1 MCFVFFI
8 SVVYIFYMNYISEVY
23 ICQEKKGEIQTEKK
37 RGGDYGHP
45 AGFHRLYVKNGR
57 YFAEFIYS
65 RYIDTCLAVKNHLL
79 LQQKENHKDIL

>member
-1 MCFVFFI
+1 M
-8 SVVYIFYMNYISEVY
+8 SREKRGDSDR
-23 ICQEKKGEIQTEKK
+23 EKK
-37 RGGDYGHP
+37 GGDYGHP